1 VKRFAFVA
9 AAGLLA
15 ACNLLY
21 APAAQAQSKN
31 EQQIRALEDNFI
43 LAVKARDLDAIMKM
57 YVPGNELFV
66 FDISPPRQ
74 YVGFDA
80 YRKDWKA
87 FLDMA
92 KGPVHAEISDLSITT
107 DGKLAYSHSMQHLS
121 FTTADSSPFEF
132 NARVTDCYRKVDG
145 KWLVTVES
153 VSVPVDMA
161 TGKADMASKP

>member
-1 VKRFAFVA
+1 MKRFASMV

-15 ACNLLY
+15 AGTLVHS
-21 APAAQAQSKN
+21 PAAQAESKD
-31 EQQIRALEDNFI
+31 EQAIRALENNFI
-43 LAVKARDLDAIMKM
+43 AAVDAKDLDAIMKM
-57 YVPGNELFV
+57 YVPGDELFV

-74 YVGFDA
+74 YAGFDA

-121 FTTADSSPFEF
+121 FTMADGSPFEF
-132 NARVTDCYRKVDG
+132 TARVTDCYRKVDG

-161 TGKADMASKP
+161 TGKADLASKP

>member
-1 VKRFAFVA
+1 MKRFAFTF

-15 ACNLLY
+15 VGNLLWT
-21 APAAQAQSKN
+21 PAARAESKD
-31 EQQIRALEDNFI
+31 EQQIRALEDKFI
-43 LAVKARDLDAIMKM
+43 AAVNAKDLDAIMKM

-107 DGKLAYSHSMQHLS
+107 GGMLGYSHSMQHLYG
-121 FTTADSSPFEF
+121 TNADGSRWEF
-132 NARVTDCYRKVDG
+132 NARVTACYRKVDG
-145 KWLVTVES
+145 KWLGTGEAG
-153 VSVPVDMA
+153 SVPVDMA

>member
-1 VKRFAFVA
+1 VKRFAFTF

-15 ACNLLY
+15 VGNLLWT
-21 APAAQAQSKN
+21 PAARAESKD
-31 EQQIRALEDNFI
+31 EQQIRALEDKFI
-43 LAVKARDLDAIMKM
+43 AAVNAKDLDAIMKM

-107 DGKLAYSHSMQHLS
+107 DGKLAYSHSMQHLYG
-121 FTTADSSPFEF
+121 TNADGSRWEF

>member
-1 VKRFAFVA
+1 MKRFTSIV

-15 ACNLLY
+15 AGTWLCS
-21 APAAQAQSKN
+21 PAVQAQSNDEK
-31 EQQIRALEDNFI
+31 QIRALEDNFI
-43 LAVKARDLDAIMKM
+43 AAVNAKNLDAIMKM

-80 YRKDWKA
+80 YLKDWKA
-87 FLDMA
+87 FLDGS
-92 KGPVHAEISDLSITT
+92 KGPVHADISDLSITT
-107 DGKLAYSHSMQHLS
+107 DGKLAYSHSIQHLS
-121 FTTADSSPFEF
+121 GTNADGSLWEF
-132 NARVTDCYRKVDG
+132 NARVIDCYRKVDG

>member
-1 VKRFAFVA
+1 MKRFAFTF

-15 ACNLLY
+15 VGNLLWT
-21 APAAQAQSKN
+21 PAARAESKD
-31 EQQIRALEDNFI
+31 EQQIRALEDKFI
-43 LAVKARDLDAIMKM
+43 AAVNAKDLDAIMKM

-107 DGKLAYSHSMQHLS
+107 GGMLGYSHSMQHLYG
-121 FTTADSSPFEF
+121 TNADGSRWEF

-145 KWLVTVES
+145 KWLATV
-153 VSVPVDMA
+153 
-161 TGKADMASKP
+161 KADMASKP